1 MKRTAYNWQYG
12 DCLYRI
18 EELRNAPKDACPF
31 TVYMLSSNNG
41 QGPGGF
47 IGYYMNKK
55 AAEDA
60 IQKSTTKTLKVK
72 LSSGMILP

>member
-18 EELRNAPKDACPF
+18 EHWRNAPNDVCPF

-41 QGPGGF
+41 KGPGSF
-47 IGYYMNKK
+47 TGYYMTN
-55 AAEDA
+55 
-60 IQKSTTKTLKVK
+60 I
-72 LSSGMILP
+72 

>member
-18 EELRNAPKDACPF
+18 EEWRNAPKDVCPF

-41 QGPGGF
+41 NVPGCF
-47 IGYYMNKK
+47 VGYFMSK
-55 AAEDA
+55 AKAEDA
-60 IQKSTTKTLKVK
+60 IRKSTIKTLKTK

>member
-18 EELRNAPKDACPF
+18 EEWRNAPKDVCPF

-60 IQKSTTKTLKVK
+60 IQKATTKTLKVK

>member
-1 MKRTAYNWQYG
+1 MKRTSYNWQVK

-18 EELRNAPKDACPF
+18 EEWRNAPKDVCPY

-41 QGPGGF
+41 NGPGCF
-47 IGYYMNKK
+47 VGYFMTKQ

-60 IQKSTTKTLKVK
+60 IQKSTIKTLKVK
-72 LSSGMILP
+72 MSSGMILP

>member
-1 MKRTAYNWQYG
+1 MKRTSYNWQYG

-18 EELRNAPKDACPF
+18 EEWRSAPKDVCPF

-41 QGPGGF
+41 NGPGGF
-47 IGYYMNKK
+47 VGYFMSKMK
-55 AAEDA
+55 AEEA
-60 IQKSTTKTLKVK
+60 IQKSTIKTLKTK

>member
-18 EELRNAPKDACPF
+18 EEWRNAPKDVCPF

-41 QGPGGF
+41 NGPGCF
-47 IGYYMNKK
+47 VGYFMSKK
-55 AAEDA
+55 KAEDA
-60 IQKSTTKTLKVK
+60 IQKSTIKTLKTK

>member
-1 MKRTAYNWQYG
+1 MKRSAYNWQFG

-18 EELRNAPKDACPF
+18 EEWRNAPKDVAPF
-31 TVYMLSSNNG
+31 TVYMLSSNSG
-41 QGPGGF
+41 KGPGGF
-47 IGYYMNKK
+47 IGYFMTKK
-55 AAEDA
+55 DAEDA

>member
-18 EELRNAPKDACPF
+18 EEWRDAPLGTCPY

-41 QGPGGF
+41 RLNGLLCGIF
-47 IGYYMNKK
+47 HDKI
-55 AAEDA
+55 
-60 IQKSTTKTLKVK
+60 
-72 LSSGMILP
+72 

>member
-1 MKRTAYNWQYG
+1 MKRKAYNWQVG

-18 EELRNAPKDACPF
+18 EEWRNGPRDICPF

-41 QGPGGF
+41 HGPGGF
-47 IGYYMNKK
+47 IGYYMTKHD
-55 AAEDA
+55 AETA
-60 IQKSTTKTLKVK
+60 IKKSTIKTLKVK